1 LPPSPPPD
9 RLDQLRD
16 RWRAEPSSRAFLQ
29 IAEEYRRD
37 GRLADAL
44 GLLDEGLR
52 QQPGYLA
59 ALVAK
64 GRCHLELGQPA
75 AAREALERV
84 VGQDPT
90 QAVATKLLVRAHLAA
105 GEARQARE
113 RLERYGLLHGGD
125 PEAQELEARIAALER
140 PAPAP
145 APSAPPARRDG
156 DVFELTP
163 RPLPPPEL
171 LFPGEEKAAE
181 APPELP
187 EPVVAVPAA
196 ATEAEAETEAEAAGG
211 PNGDPFPGLD
221 TPESRRRYLEALT
234 AEGIF
239 FLDLPAA
246 APVEAPP
253 AAAPAATVTL
263 GQLYL
268 EQGHAAEAQEIF
280 TEVLRREPDNRA
292 AQDALAGVEKSAGD
306 TLAARRAFAL
316 TRYLERLRRGSA
328 RHVP

>member
-1 LPPSPPPD
+1 MPPPD

-16 RWRAEPSSRAFLQ
+16 RWRAEPSSRGFLQ

-84 VGQDPT
+84 VSQDPT

-105 GEARQARE
+105 GEPRQARE

-125 PEAQELEARIAALER
+125 PEAQELEERIAALER
-140 PAPAP
+140 PAAP
-145 APSAPPARRDG
+145 
-156 DVFELTP
+156 DVFDLA
-163 RPLPPPEL
+163 PLAVPPPEL
-171 LFPGEEKAAE
+171 L
-181 APPELP
+181 LP
-187 EPVVAVPAA
+187 EEGRGAAAPEPEEPPAA
-196 ATEAEAETEAEAAGG
+196 AAAAPAPEPAAES

-221 TPESRRRYLEALT
+221 SPDARRRYLEALT

-239 FLDLPAA
+239 LFDLPAPPA
-246 APVEAPP
+246 EAPP
-253 AAAPAATVTL
+253 PAAEAAAPATTVTL

-280 TEVLRREPDNRA
+280 AEVLRREPDNRA
-292 AQDALAGVEKSAGD
+292 AQAALQGVEGVEKGAGD

>member
-1 LPPSPPPD
+1 MPPSPPPD

-16 RWRAEPSSRAFLQ
+16 RWRAEPSSRGFLQ

-84 VGQDPT
+84 VSQDLT

-105 GEARQARE
+105 GEPRQARE

-125 PEAQELEARIAALER
+125 PEAQELEERIAALER

-145 APSAPPARRDG
+145 RAAEPDLFAL
-156 DVFELTP
+156 EP
-163 RPLPPPEL
+163 RALPPPEL
-171 LFPGEEKAAE
+171 LFPDEERVAAAPEPE
-181 APPELP
+181 APPAAAAAAP
-187 EPVVAVPAA
+187 EPEPSAI
-196 ATEAEAETEAEAAGG
+196 ETIESA
-211 PNGDPFPGLD
+211 NGEPFPGLD
-221 TPESRRRYLEALT
+221 TPEARRRYLEALT

-246 APVEAPP
+246 PGEVPRP
-253 AAAPAATVTL
+253 AAAPAATLTL

-292 AQDALAGVEKSAGD
+292 AQDALAGVERRAGD

>member
-1 LPPSPPPD
+1 MPPPD

-16 RWRAEPSSRAFLQ
+16 RWRAEPSSRGFLQ

-64 GRCHLELGQPA
+64 GRCHLELEQPA

-140 PAPAP
+140 PGPAP
-145 APSAPPARRDG
+145 APPAARRLPEP
-156 DVFELTP
+156 DVFDLA
-163 RPLPPPEL
+163 PLEVPPPEL
-171 LFPGEEKAAE
+171 LFPGEEKATE
-181 APPELP
+181 VP
-187 EPVVAVPAA
+187 EPVFAMPEAA
-196 ATEAEAETEAEAAGG
+196 AEPATEPEAEPVES

-239 FLDLPAA
+239 FLDLPGAP
-246 APVEAPP
+246 PVEAPP
-253 AAAPAATVTL
+253 PAVAPAATVTL

-292 AQDALAGVEKSAGD
+292 AQEALAGVEKDAGD

>member
-1 LPPSPPPD
+1 MPPPD

-16 RWRAEPSSRAFLQ
+16 RWRAEPSSRGFLQ

-64 GRCHLELGQPA
+64 GRCLLELGQPA

-125 PEAQELEARIAALER
+125 PEAQELEARIAALEG
-140 PAPAP
+140 PAAASAPA
-145 APSAPPARRDG
+145 ARRDG
-156 DVFELTP
+156 AVFDLTP

-171 LFPGEEKAAE
+171 LFPE
-181 APPELP
+181 APPVP
-187 EPVVAVPAA
+187 EPAAAVPAA
-196 ATEAEAETEAEAAGG
+196 APEPEPEPEAEAEPVES

-239 FLDLPAA
+239 FLDLPGAPPVE
-246 APVEAPP
+246 PVEAPP
-253 AAAPAATVTL
+253 PAGAPAATVTL

-292 AQDALAGVEKSAGD
+292 AQEALAGVERGAGD

>member
-1 LPPSPPPD
+1 MPPPD

-16 RWRAEPSSRAFLQ
+16 RWRAEPSSRGFLQ

-64 GRCHLELGQPA
+64 GRCLLELGQPA

-140 PAPAP
+140 PGPAP
-145 APSAPPARRDG
+145 APVAAARRDG
-156 DVFELTP
+156 DVFDLTP

-171 LFPGEEKAAE
+171 LFPGEEVDEKAAE
-181 APPELP
+181 APPAP
-187 EPVVAVPAA
+187 EPEP
-196 ATEAEAETEAEAAGG
+196 EAEEEPVES

-246 APVEAPP
+246 PPVEAPP
-253 AAAPAATVTL
+253 AVAPAATVTL

-292 AQDALAGVEKSAGD
+292 AQEALAGVEKSAGD
-306 TLAARRAFAL
+306 TLAARRVFAL

>member
-1 LPPSPPPD
+1 MPPPD

-16 RWRAEPSSRAFLQ
+16 RWRAEPSSRGFLQ

-37 GRLADAL
+37 GRLGDAL

-90 QAVATKLLVRAHLAA
+90 QAVATKLLVQAHVAA
-105 GEARQARE
+105 GEPRQARE
-113 RLERYGLLHGGD
+113 RLERYRLLYGGD
-125 PEAQELEARIAALER
+125 PEAQELEDRIAALER
-140 PAPAP
+140 PAPPP
-145 APSAPPARRDG
+145 APRLPEP
-156 DVFELTP
+156 DVFDLAPFEAS
-163 RPLPPPEL
+163 PPEL
-171 LFPGEEKAAE
+171 LFPGEERE
-181 APPELP
+181 ARVP
-187 EPVVAVPAA
+187 EPVFAAPERGAEPEPEAVLAA
-196 ATEAEAETEAEAAGG
+196 G

-239 FLDLPAA
+239 FFLDLPAA
-246 APVEAPP
+246 APAEAPPP

-280 TEVLRREPDNRA
+280 TEVLRREPDNQA
-292 AQDALAGVEKSAGD
+292 AQDALAGVERRAGD
-306 TLAARRAFAL
+306 TLAARRALVL

>member
-1 LPPSPPPD
+1 LPPSPPSD

-16 RWRAEPSSRAFLQ
+16 RWRAEPSSRGFLQ

-52 QQPGYLA
+52 QHPGYLA

-75 AAREALERV
+75 VAREALERV
-84 VGQDPT
+84 VSQDPT

-105 GEARQARE
+105 GEPRQARE

-140 PAPAP
+140 PAP
-145 APSAPPARRDG
+145 PPAQAARRGG
-156 DVFELTP
+156 DVFDLTP
-163 RPLPPPEL
+163 RPVPPPEL

-181 APPELP
+181 VPEAVFAAPD
-187 EPVVAVPAA
+187 AA
-196 ATEAEAETEAEAAGG
+196 IEAEPEAEPAGG

-246 APVEAPP
+246 PGASPL
-253 AAAPAATVTL
+253 PAATLTL
-263 GQLYL
+263 GKLYL

-292 AQDALAGVEKSAGD
+292 AQDALAGVERRAGD
-306 TLAARRAFAL
+306 SRAARRAFAL

-328 RHVP
+328 RHVS

>member
-1 LPPSPPPD
+1 LPPSD

-16 RWRAEPSSRAFLQ
+16 RWRAEPSSRGFLQ

-90 QAVATKLLVRAHLAA
+90 QAVATKLLVRAHVAA
-105 GEARQARE
+105 GEPRQARE
-113 RLERYGLLHGGD
+113 RLERYRLLYGGD
-125 PEAQELEARIAALER
+125 PEAQELEERIAALER

-145 APSAPPARRDG
+145 PPPAPRLPEP
-156 DVFELTP
+156 DVFDLA
-163 RPLPPPEL
+163 PLEVPPPEL
-171 LFPGEEKAAE
+171 LFPGEEREVQA
-181 APPELP
+181 P
-187 EPVVAVPAA
+187 EPVFAVPER
-196 ATEAEAETEAEAAGG
+196 ATEPEPEAELVAG

-221 TPESRRRYLEALT
+221 TPERRRRYLEALT

-239 FLDLPAA
+239 FLDLAA
-246 APVEAPP
+246 APSVEAPPP

-292 AQDALAGVEKSAGD
+292 AQDALAGVEQRAGD
-306 TLAARRAFAL
+306 TLAARRALAL